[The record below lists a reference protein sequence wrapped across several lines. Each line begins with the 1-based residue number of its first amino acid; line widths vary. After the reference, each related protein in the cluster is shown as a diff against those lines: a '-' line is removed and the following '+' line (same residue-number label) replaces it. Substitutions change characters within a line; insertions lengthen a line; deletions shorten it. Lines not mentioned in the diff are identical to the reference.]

1 MRENT
6 IDVAEHTHAHPE
18 DGPPPRSWLDKGIA
32 RLVALGIAG
41 LLGLALFLGLGDE
54 VVALVSDQQTEAQM
68 DGADIIEDANVQAC
82 IDQRAG
88 DVDQLLADGVITEV
102 QHQGFRSRAIQLCV
116 TGAQTAPR

>member
-18 DGPPPRSWLDKGIA
+18 DGPPPRSWLDKGAA

-54 VVALVSDQQTEAQM
+54 VVALVSDEQTEAQM
-68 DGADIIEDANVQAC
+68 AGAEIVEDAGVQAC

-88 DVDQLLADGVITEV
+88 DVDRLLADGVITDV
-102 QHQGFRSRAIQLCV
+102 QHEGFRSRAIQLCV
-116 TGAQTAPR
+116 TGAQAAPR